1 LVVVYGFMH
10 SHKYMDVNKFSS
22 PTTKHFIKGESVKI
36 SKG

>member
-10 SHKYMDVNKFSS
+10 SHKDMNVNQFSL
-22 PTTKHFIKGESVKI
+22 PTTQHFIKGASVKL

>member
-10 SHKYMDVNKFSS
+10 SLKDMNVNRFSL
-22 PTTKHFIKGESVKI
+22 PTTKHFIKGESMKL

>member
-1 LVVVYGFMH
+1 
-10 SHKYMDVNKFSS
+10 MDVNKFSS